1 MEEKQGLKIHGA
13 FVGVL
18 CKEDGTVT
26 TTRKDNMILNCGY
39 DFIAD
44 VIGKTDG
51 RPDAMNKIAVGTS
64 DMSVDASQKGLAA
77 LLLTKETTYRHV
89 EGTKSFSFSTKF
101 EKGEATGALQEAC
114 VCGNAGLLDRVV
126 FPVVNKGANDTYEVT
141 FTFSMS

>member
-1 MEEKQGLKIHGA
+1 MEEKQGLKVHGS

-44 VIGKTDG
+44 AIGKTSG
-51 RPDAMNKIAVGTS
+51 RPDTMNKIAVGTR
-64 DMSVDASQKGLAA
+64 DERVYASQNRLSGH
-77 LLLTKETTYRHV
+77 LLTKEATYQHT
-89 EGTKSFSFSTKF
+89 EGTKTFSISTKF

-114 VCGNAGLLDRVV
+114 VRNDAGLLDRVV

-141 FTFSMS
+141 FTFTMS

>member
-64 DMSVDASQKGLAA
+64 NMSVDASQKGLAA
-77 LLLTKETTYRHV
+77 LLLTKETTYQHV
-89 EGTKSFSFSTKF
+89 TGTKSFSFSTKF

-126 FPVVNKGANDTYEVT
+126 FPVVNKGANGTR
-141 FTFSMS
+141 